1 MRTVIFANGKIENLD
16 LLKGILHQG
25 DYLIAADGGLRHL
38 QALGKVP
45 HLLVGDLDSV
55 SMEDVLGLE
64 ARGVEIRRFPTEK
77 DQTDLELAILAA
89 VDLGTPCIIIAG
101 GLGGR
106 IDQTLA
112 NINLLL
118 MPELQN
124 VEVSIDDGRDELFL
138 ITHHAFIHGR
148 PGDRISLI
156 PLNRPASGINT
167 KGLLYKLRNET
178 LFPERSRGIS
188 NKMKKDTA
196 EISLASGVLLCV
208 HTRMS
213 NENEKKE

>member
-55 SMEDVLGLE
+55 SMEDVLRLE

-124 VEVSIDDGRDELFL
+124 VEAKIDDGRDELFL